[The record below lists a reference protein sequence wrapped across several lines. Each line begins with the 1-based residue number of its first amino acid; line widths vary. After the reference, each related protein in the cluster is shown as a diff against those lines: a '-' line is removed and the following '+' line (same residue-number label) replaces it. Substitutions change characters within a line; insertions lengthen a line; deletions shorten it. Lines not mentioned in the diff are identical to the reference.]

1 MYTMTYDS
9 LLTDVRAYLERGF
22 TSASDP
28 QVFAQLPN
36 LVTLAER
43 TVARELKIL
52 GFVEAV
58 STTINANVPILTKP
72 DRWRDTISMRIS
84 TGLLQ
89 SRSYEYCRNYCPDE
103 TETGVPEFYADY
115 DYEHWLFVPTPAT
128 DTTLEILYYEQP
140 PFLDASNQTNW
151 LTDYAPDVLLY
162 ATLLQAMP
170 FLKDDERI
178 PTWKTMY
185 QEAVAKLGGE
195 DLKRIADRTSSRTE
209 T

>member
-52 GFVEAV
+52 GFVQAV
-58 STTINANVPILTKP
+58 STTLAANVPVLTKP

-84 TGLLQ
+84 TGMLQ
-89 SRSYEYCRNYCPDE
+89 PRSYEYCRNYCPDE
-103 TETGVPEFYADY
+103 TETDTPEFYADY
-115 DYEHWLFVPTPAT
+115 DYDHWLFVPTPAV
-128 DTTLEILYYEQP
+128 DTTVEILYYEQP
-140 PFLDASNQTNW
+140 PFLDDSNQTNW

-195 DLKRIADRTSSRTE
+195 DLKRIADRTSGRTE